1 MEEVLE
7 KREEVIKKLDTLL
20 KTVDQILSSTRSII
34 RILDLENEA
43 ANQEKEGQMKFI
55 LAVKDDFKE
64 VHKKLDLLTK
74 AL

>member
-7 KREEVIKKLDTLL
+7 KREEVIKKLDTLI

-34 RILDLENEA
+34 RTLDLENDA
-43 ANQEKEGQMKFI
+43 ANQENEGQMKFME
-55 LAVKDDFKE
+55 AVKDDFKE
-64 VHKKLDLLTK
+64 VHRKLDLLTH